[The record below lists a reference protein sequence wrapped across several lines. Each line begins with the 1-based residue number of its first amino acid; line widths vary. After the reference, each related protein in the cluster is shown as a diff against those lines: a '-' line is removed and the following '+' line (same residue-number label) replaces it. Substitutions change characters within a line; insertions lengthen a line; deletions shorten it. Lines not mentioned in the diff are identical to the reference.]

1 MSKYDTVV
9 VNLFGGPGIGK
20 TTTANRLVG
29 QLKMNDI
36 DAVYISE
43 YIKELIY
50 KANSDRVSSA
60 DKEVASKLLDG
71 SLYSQSCV
79 FARQKELLDIHVDQ
93 VPVIVTDSPLPLN
106 VIYLKDN
113 SEAYN
118 KDVLRCFND
127 EYLNIN
133 IVLQRDPNALFQSE
147 GRIHDK
153 KESVVKD
160 MEIVNFLRNNRI
172 NFVSFPVNDISSMFD
187 YIKTAIM
194 QSQGISL
201 TSSNIVDDSNLDSN
215 YVYIENDT
223 TEKRIVLTE
232 IGNDAENHRFSVR
245 RIPYEDVKRGF
256 YRAKADF
263 EDFYDFIMDHYDPEY
278 VVRGTDAWNEMVDK
292 FSDVRDKS
300 ILIADKGSETAK
312 EVVHIGN
319 DMMSRLKREE
329 R

>member
-60 DKEVASKLLDG
+60 DKEVARKLLDG

-147 GRIHDK
+147 GRIHNK
-153 KESVVKD
+153 TESVVKD
-160 MEIVNFLRNNRI
+160 MEIVKFLRINRI

-187 YIKTAIM
+187 YMIR
-194 QSQGISL
+194 
-201 TSSNIVDDSNLDSN
+201 D
-215 YVYIENDT
+215 
-223 TEKRIVLTE
+223 
-232 IGNDAENHRFSVR
+232 
-245 RIPYEDVKRGF
+245 
-256 YRAKADF
+256 
-263 EDFYDFIMDHYDPEY
+263 DFYFIVCDANSLIPTNLICINLYFLSIY
-278 VVRGTDAWNEMVDK
+278 VCSQLLYSEKLLMVYYC
-292 FSDVRDKS
+292 
-300 ILIADKGSETAK
+300 INTIC
-312 EVVHIGN
+312 HI
-319 DMMSRLKREE
+319 
-329 R
+329 